1 MNPRLDEKI
10 MEKIFNAAKNMPALI
25 DFARE
30 LSVLAGSDPKDTET
44 IEMVMKTVIYKFM
57 LSGRVDYMFPDLSKD
72 RN

>member
-1 MNPRLDEKI
+1 
-10 MEKIFNAAKNMPALI
+10 MPALI